1 MHGSLR
7 WKKSN
12 SLTIPT
18 PAVATHMHRCI
29 KKIIHLLPE
38 EMPKACLFFC
48 QRPFPPVNLVAQ
60 GRHPARL
67 DEQLC
72 AWINDLSATR
82 PF

>member
-7 WKKSN
+7 LKKSN
-12 SLTIPT
+12 SLTIPI
-18 PAVATHMHRCI
+18 PLISHTHAQMH

-48 QRPFPPVNLVAQ
+48 QRPFPPINLVAQ